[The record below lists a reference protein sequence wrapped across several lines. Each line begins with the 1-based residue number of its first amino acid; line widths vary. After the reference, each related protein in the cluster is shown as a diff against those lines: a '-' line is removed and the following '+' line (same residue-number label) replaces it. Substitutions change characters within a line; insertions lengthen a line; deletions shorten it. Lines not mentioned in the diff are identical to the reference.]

1 MRNTTEKRERRGG
14 GRTRDDALHTMT
26 NDAILVR
33 KAGNGREIRRRGE
46 KTGENFFLLDG
57 PLFALLLVG
66 HLRRNGEEDEDVNCP
81 PALLSVLSGGKTGE
95 EAETHQ
101 VGCPLTD
108 LHIHECTHSL
118 QHISPPLSPFFFSS
132 PLAPLL
138 LLLRPPVKP
147 FPLNLGVA
155 ATPPLTPTAILYPTL
170 LPYVKTCC
178 WVLLPPPFSCPN
190 IWLFWH
196 LPKTRRAGAGGGTVH
211 TPTPP
216 PPLPPPP
223 GH

>member
-1 MRNTTEKRERRGG
+1 MGR
-14 GRTRDDALHTMT
+14 RTRTSIA
-26 NDAILVR
+26 R
-33 KAGNGREIRRRGE
+33 
-46 KTGENFFLLDG
+46 
-57 PLFALLLVG
+57 PLSSRF
-66 HLRRNGEEDEDVNCP
+66 
-81 PALLSVLSGGKTGE
+81 LSGGKTGE

-101 VGCPLTD
+101 VGCPPLTD

-138 LLLRPPVKP
+138 LLLLRLPLKP

-155 ATPPLTPTAILYPTL
+155 ATPPLTPTAVLYPTL

-178 WVLLPPPFSCPN
+178 WVLLSPPFSCPN

-196 LPKTRRAGAGGGTVH
+196 LPKTRRAGAGGGRARGAQSTRPLRRRRRRRRRRAIDRRRNH
-211 TPTPP
+211 PGAYSPP
-216 PPLPPPP
+216 SENDKDQR
-223 GH
+223 H